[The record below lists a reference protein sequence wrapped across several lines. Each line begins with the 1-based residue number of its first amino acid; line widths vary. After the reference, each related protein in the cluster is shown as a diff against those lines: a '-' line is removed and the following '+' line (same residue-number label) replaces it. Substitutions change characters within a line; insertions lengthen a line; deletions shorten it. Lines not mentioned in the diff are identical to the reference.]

1 MRVGKPR
8 MDKYPKIKLVCI
20 MRWNRP
26 EYRINRIR
34 TKIFNRFHMDMD
46 LVNIIEYRLIVKNL
60 FKYNLFIFSYLRILL
75 I

>member
-34 TKIFNRFHMDMD
+34 TKIFNRFHMDMVRD
-46 LVNIIEYRLIVKNL
+46 ELSNLSSPVLKECLVNM
-60 FKYNLFIFSYLRILL
+60 LL
-75 I
+75 Q